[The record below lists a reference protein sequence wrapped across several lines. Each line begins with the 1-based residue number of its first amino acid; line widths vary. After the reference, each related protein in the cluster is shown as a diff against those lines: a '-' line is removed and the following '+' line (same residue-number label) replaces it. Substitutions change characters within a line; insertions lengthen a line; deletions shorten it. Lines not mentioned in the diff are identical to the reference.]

1 MKKTPQALAAL
12 AFVAAGSLVI
22 GCGGDSGCPTET
34 PRIDAIQSCTAQ
46 PGATVSV
53 RLRLCPTCNLTG
65 ITCEVDLSGVASS
78 GTIFLD
84 PVAERCEGTSSCP
97 PACSNNEAVCTFTAP
112 STSDTYTLQA
122 FDPATNQV
130 RTALL
135 DVGTGPVA
143 CAF

>member
-1 MKKTPQALAAL
+1 MKTTQALAAL

-46 PGATVSV
+46 PGAAVSV

-65 ITCEVDLSGVASS
+65 ISCDVDLSGVSS

-84 PVAERCEGTSSCP
+84 PVAERCEGAGSCP
-97 PACSNNEAVCTFTAP
+97 PSCSTNEAVCTFTAP
-112 STSDTYTLQA
+112 SASGSYNLQA

-130 RTALL
+130 RIAQL